1 MVPMKSTYRRWS
13 AAAGTLT
20 VLAMGGLTVAC
31 GSQGN
36 HAPTTVTVTPSSTT
50 TTTTTTTA
58 PATTSAP
65 APAPTEKGG
74 PVQDDPFSPTPPT
87 HTQNRHHGDH

>member
-36 HAPTTVTVTPSSTT
+36 NAPTTVTVTPSIESFMRLSERKNVLLPHPLGPTSTT
-50 TTTTTTTA
+50 SSPSTRTCS
-58 PATTSAP
+58 PP
-65 APAPTEKGG
+65 PGG
-74 PVQDDPFSPTPPT
+74 C
-87 HTQNRHHGDH
+87 